1 MWLWTTSC
9 FVNIMIEF
17 FYESVTFLLFSL
29 VCVSLRVTLVYRM
42 VICVFRFCIPQL
54 MTPRVESCPVKGGIL
69 PRMLGTLMFKCSCY
83 IDCETSI

>member
-1 MWLWTTSC
+1 MLCEHNDS
-9 FVNIMIEF
+9 F
-17 FYESVTFLLFSL
+17 FNESVTFLLFSL

-83 IDCETSI
+83 IDLKPVYKFCS